1 MSQVSSAGPLKC
13 AQLQIPHERSNAAT
27 SGSTRTD
34 AKVASSVSKCFRN
47 LFEENLDKLREYL
60 STSSHYHFKVKCFST
75 SDIFTQVSLEG
86 ESLSGRKYLSECDLA
101 AFSKQQQTSR
111 LSSEYI
117 TYSCST
123 LAICGDTIHS
133 SSQLPSPQTQS
144 IKQINS
150 FLFSDLDLILSICKK
165 VRNTCIH
172 KRMLEMVKCMNLST
186 LQNSELEALNK
197 LTGEIVLKPIPLSD
211 ARESDHYPTE
221 RGDILIRV
229 VDYEANKDTSNCV
242 TKHDKEM
249 FVLNWLQTV
258 ENCPMEPE

>member
-1 MSQVSSAGPLKC
+1 
-13 AQLQIPHERSNAAT
+13 
-27 SGSTRTD
+27 
-34 AKVASSVSKCFRN
+34 
-47 LFEENLDKLREYL
+47 
-60 STSSHYHFKVKCFST
+60 
-75 SDIFTQVSLEG
+75 
-86 ESLSGRKYLSECDLA
+86 
-101 AFSKQQQTSR
+101 
-111 LSSEYI
+111 
-117 TYSCST
+117 
-123 LAICGDTIHS
+123 
-133 SSQLPSPQTQS
+133 
-144 IKQINS
+144 
-150 FLFSDLDLILSICKK
+150 
-165 VRNTCIH
+165 
-172 KRMLEMVKCMNLST
+172 MLEMVKCMNLST